1 MPLALAWEM
10 WQNKAEIPLWMP
22 WITSVTVR
30 APQSC
35 SLGAGPLLVS
45 AHSAARAQTCVALLQ
60 VQADDPRMSR
70 WALSTV
76 QFGQTLEFAWLA
88 RDLTPIT
95 NQKARPRCT
104 PRAPPRR

>member
-1 MPLALAWEM
+1 MLTG
-10 WQNKAEIPLWMP
+10 
-22 WITSVTVR
+22 TSRR
-30 APQSC
+30 AP
-35 SLGAGPLLVS
+35 APL
-45 AHSAARAQTCVALLQ
+45 RQQ

-95 NQKARPRCT
+95 NQKARLRCT
-104 PRAPPRR
+104 ARNAAWR